1 MKKSVLFGMLF
12 LFSTFMNVFA
22 ASPLTDPATYAT
34 RFGYN
39 LTSNWAYTNTLGNY
53 STAADYL
60 GASGTVRG
68 MAVKDGK
75 MLFCD
80 RANKSIIVVNG
91 TTGAKETSVALASN
105 IFTYVG
111 RNKANT
117 ADSTWTAGTLINND
131 IHVDDAGNVLVGNL
145 ITSNSGRFQVWKVD
159 LTTGSGTVL
168 INEMMITN
176 FPASKVGTRFDAFG
190 VWGDVTKNAVIMAA
204 NAEAT
209 VVEVY
214 KWTITNGVV
223 NTPVLIELDN
233 VTAGTTLSAKANLGT
248 APRVLPLDDNYFYV
262 DGNSTV
268 PTLLDKEGN
277 VIDGFHKKYTALKDS
292 VTMPG
297 TIWTMDTGHNGVK
310 EFQIGN
316 DYFMIMAASNTATNP
331 KSSFRIF
338 KFADANKAFSG
349 LDCVWTFP
357 QAGMGAASNAYR
369 TGMPAVEVSGN
380 TAKIYVYTGE
390 NGYAAYT
397 MSVATGVKNPQ
408 MSQVNIALTG
418 INISI
423 SEQVKSAEIFSVN
436 GQKVAAAYNV
446 SELLAPT
453 QKGIYLVSIIDK
465 DGAKKV
471 QKIAVQ

>member
-1 MKKSVLFGMLF
+1 MC
-12 LFSTFMNVFA
+12 STLMNVFA
-22 ASPLTDPATYAT
+22 GTPTTDPATYGT

-39 LTSNWAYTNTLGNY
+39 LTSKWAYTNTLQNY
-53 STAADYL
+53 LTADLL
-60 GASGTVRG
+60 GGAAGMARG
-68 MAVKDGK
+68 MAVKNGK

-80 RANKSIIVVNG
+80 RSTKSIIVVNG
-91 TTGAKETSVALASN
+91 ETGAKEPSVALASN
-105 IFTYVG
+105 VFTYLG

-117 ADSTWTAGTLINND
+117 ADSVWTAGTLINND

-145 ITSNSGRFQVWKVD
+145 ITSNTGRFQVWKID

-168 INEMMITN
+168 IDEMMITN

-214 KWTITNGVV
+214 KWTISNGVV
-223 NTPVLIELDN
+223 STPVLIELDN
-233 VTAGTTLSAKANLGT
+233 TTAGTTLFAKANLGT

-268 PTLLDKEGN
+268 PTLMDKEGN
-277 VIDGFHKKYTALKDS
+277 VIDGFHKRYSALKDS
-292 VTMPG
+292 LTLPG

-310 EFQIGN
+310 EFQIGS
-316 DYFMIMAASNTATNP
+316 DYFLIMAASNTATKP
-331 KSSFRIF
+331 YSSFRIL
-338 KFADANKAFSG
+338 KFADANKSFSG

-357 QAGMGAASNAYR
+357 QAGMGAVSNPYR
-369 TGMPAVEVSGN
+369 TGMPCVEVMGN
-380 TAKIYVYTGE
+380 EAKIYVYTGE

-397 MSVATGVKNPQ
+397 MSVATGIKDTQISN
-408 MSQVNIALTG
+408 VNIFL
-418 INISI
+418 NNSKVSI
-423 SEQVKSAEIFSVN
+423 SELVKSVEIFSIS
-436 GQKVAAAYNV
+436 GQRIAASRNV
-446 SELLAPT
+446 SEIAAPS
-453 QKGIYLVSIIDK
+453 QKGIYLVNVIDNN
-465 DGAKKV
+465 GAKKV